1 MRTCE
6 RCQTAVP
13 ADSRVCPECG
23 APLVPGARA
32 DIPQDV
38 HHELARANL
47 LRVRGEFDEAESLC
61 LAVLRRYPNSAPT
74 HTLLGD
80 IADDRDDLEQAER
93 WYDLALDLDPSSA
106 GDRRK
111 LEDVRSRRHVS
122 DAETT
127 EEQIGLPPPRTI
139 PWFNIAL
146 AGFALLSFVGAAYI
160 GFARKD
166 TPRAKSSVTTPIQAP
181 ADSVAANKPET
192 APPEATQAPET
203 MPETTP
209 APVPTPTPPQGSQE
223 DETIRGLLA
232 QRSPVGANLISA
244 QNDPRAK
251 VLTLTFSF
259 RNEDDPRHIAAEM
272 GKSALESNLETQV
285 VVVRGVKDGRLSYV
299 ADVPRTRYADTLS
312 ESWQA
317 ENVNTPN
324 AFASYVLS
332 NEWTAPAAG
341 ATGMP

>member
-6 RCQTAVP
+6 RCQTAVA
-13 ADSRVCPECG
+13 ADARVCPECG

-47 LRVRGEFDEAESLC
+47 LRVRGEFDAAESLC

-93 WYDLALDLDPSSA
+93 WYDLALDLDPESA

-111 LEDVRSRRHVS
+111 LEDVRARKNAT

-127 EEQIGLPPPRTI
+127 VEQIGLPPRRSI
-139 PWFNIAL
+139 SWFNLGL
-146 AGFALLSFVGAAYI
+146 AVFALLSFAGAAYV

-166 TPRAKSSVTTPIQAP
+166 TQRPNAPVTTSVQAP
-181 ADSVAANKPET
+181 SDALAVNKTETPPTVANPPVQDPEPKTDPIPAPTAT
-192 APPEATQAPET
+192 APAGA
-203 MPETTP
+203 
-209 APVPTPTPPQGSQE
+209 QE
-223 DETIRGLLA
+223 DETLRGMLA
-232 QRSPVGANLISA
+232 QRSPVGANLISV

-251 VLTLTFSF
+251 VLTATFSF

-272 GKSALESNLETQV
+272 AKSVLEMNLETQV
-285 VVVRGVKDGRLSYV
+285 VVVRGVRDGRLSYV

-317 ENVNTPN
+317 ENANLSD

-332 NEWTAPAAG
+332 NEWTAPAG
-341 ATGMP
+341 ATGLP